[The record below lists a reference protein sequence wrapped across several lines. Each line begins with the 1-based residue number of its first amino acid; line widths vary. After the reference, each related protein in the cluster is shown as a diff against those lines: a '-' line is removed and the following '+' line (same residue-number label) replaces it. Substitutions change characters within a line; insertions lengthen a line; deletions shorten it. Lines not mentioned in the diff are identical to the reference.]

1 MRIRCQNVDDIHI
14 FIYCKRS
21 FFALQMCFLNTKSIF
36 DSSTEE
42 GRKNMKYIKCIKCT
56 TLTFLTKLLHLKK
69 NYTKITNVQA
79 IVFNLMANKQTNNML

>member
-42 GRKNMKYIKCIKCT
+42 GRKNMKYIKCIIKYKCT
-56 TLTFLTKLLHLKK
+56 TLTKLLS
-69 NYTKITNVQA
+69 YFT
-79 IVFNLMANKQTNNML
+79 

>member
-14 FIYCKRS
+14 LSIVKDNFSPCR
-21 FFALQMCFLNTKSIF
+21 CVFLNTKIIF

-42 GRKNMKYIKCIKCT
+42 GRKNMKYIKCIIKYKCT

-69 NYTKITNVQA
+69 TRLK
-79 IVFNLMANKQTNNML
+79 